1 MSNKKPIPDMEAF
14 DQLDDFG
21 KWAVAKVFMETPE
34 VPPDSEITKA
44 LCQRGFVP
52 EKEEN

>member
-1 MSNKKPIPDMEAF
+1 MKPDIEEF
-14 DQLDDFG
+14 DKLDDLG

-34 VPPDSEITKA
+34 VSAKNEITDA
-44 LCQRGFVP
+44 LRERGFVP